1 MAISSYAKKKQ
12 ADYFKRMRE
21 RKVAFLEQQLS
32 IFQQDLDRFRQ
43 QLEEVKHCDEKIVE
57 LS

>member
-12 ADYFKRMRE
+12 TFYFKRLRE
-21 RKVAFLEQQLS
+21 RKVAFIEDQLRL
-32 IFQQDLDRFRQ
+32 FQQDLNKLRQ